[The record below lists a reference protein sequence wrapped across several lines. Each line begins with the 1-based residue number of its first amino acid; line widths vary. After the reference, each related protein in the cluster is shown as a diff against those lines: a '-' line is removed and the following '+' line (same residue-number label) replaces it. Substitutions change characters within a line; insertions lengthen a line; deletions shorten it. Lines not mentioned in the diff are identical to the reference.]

1 MVAQDAKAA
10 DEGPLREV
18 SFGNLT
24 VNFAN
29 YGVYVNGEL
38 VELSAR
44 QFEILRVMLDHPD
57 EVLPYSTFAEAL
69 WQSADK
75 RRIRNLNVL
84 VYRLRQKLAA
94 SYPFIVKTIRSRGY
108 GLVEAKSPPAEGG
121 GLMEAG

>member
-1 MVAQDAKAA
+1 LLCAGRWV
-10 DEGPLREV
+10 
-18 SFGNLT
+18 
-24 VNFAN
+24 
-29 YGVYVNGEL
+29 
-38 VELSAR
+38 
-44 QFEILRVMLDHPD
+44 DHPD

-108 GLVEAKSPPAEGG
+108 GLVEAKSPPAESGG
-121 GLMEAG
+121 REQPAISPAVAAPPLDLLPVGPQRDHHAAHPEPPSALPRAA